1 MVISLLS
8 YQADAF
14 KRHQLNNKNISGGY
28 AAGGNTR
35 SHTEHDG

>member
-8 YQADAF
+8 YQ
-14 KRHQLNNKNISGGY
+14 KLLHNLNISGGY